1 MEKKKKH
8 QNLRMILDFLRG
20 SKALFILSMLFSALA
35 ALADMVAPQIVRITL
50 DYILGS
56 APLDTLPAF
65 AVRGISLAG
74 GVAILRQHIA
84 WIALALVSLALV
96 KALCQ
101 YAYEVSRT
109 AAAETLVKTMRDSL
123 FSHIERL
130 PYAWH
135 MKNRTGD
142 IIQRCTSDIDT
153 LKNFLAEQ
161 MTNLIRIVVLLA
173 LSVAFMLSMNT
184 RLTLIAMLPVPVIIL
199 YSFYFHRKIG
209 EAFLDCDENEGLL
222 SAMAQ
227 ENLTG
232 VRVVRAFG
240 RERDERDGF
249 EAQNSYYT
257 DLWMKLARPLATFWS
272 VGDVLSGTQI
282 LLTVV
287 FGALYCIRGTMGP
300 GAYIAFLSYCA
311 MMTWPVRMLG
321 RMISEMSKAG
331 VSLDR
336 IRYIM
341 DSPEERDTGSGLEP
355 DLTGDIVFDHVT
367 FSYEG
372 GNEVLHDLSF
382 TIPAGTTLG
391 ILGGTGSG
399 KSTLMLLLD
408 KLYELP
414 EEQGRISVGGVD
426 LREIRTEYLRRN
438 IGMVLQ
444 EPFLFSRTI
453 AENIAIQD
461 DALGLEGV
469 REAARAACLDETVMG
484 FSKGYDTMV
493 GERGLSLSGGQKQRT
508 AIARTLTRDVPILV
522 FDDSLSAVDT
532 ETDARIRSALESRF
546 GKATVI
552 LISHR
557 ITTLSRADRI
567 LVLDRGRILEQGS
580 HEELK
585 RAGGLYQQIC
595 QIQSGSGE
603 VVA

>member
-1 MEKKKKH
+1 M
-8 QNLRMILDFLRG
+8 LRRLYGSHWIVFWAARRLTRCPLLPCGEFPSPVALRYCG
-20 SKALFILSMLFSALA
+20 STSRGLLSPWF
-35 ALADMVAPQIVRITL
+35 PWQ
-50 DYILGS
+50 
-56 APLDTLPAF
+56 
-65 AVRGISLAG
+65 
-74 GVAILRQHIA
+74 
-84 WIALALVSLALV
+84 
-96 KALCQ
+96 
-101 YAYEVSRT
+101 
-109 AAAETLVKTMRDSL
+109 TMRDSL

-222 SAMAQ
+222 STMAQ

-461 DALGLEGV
+461 EALGLEGV

-603 VVA
+603 VVAA

>member
-1 MEKKKKH
+1 MEKKH

-50 DYILGS
+50 DHILGS
-56 APLDTLPAF
+56 APLDTLPSF